1 MENKEYVSVES
12 VKGDDDKIK
21 LNDKLLKDKLSKS
34 WVESINIDEQ

>member
-34 WVESINIDEQ
+34 